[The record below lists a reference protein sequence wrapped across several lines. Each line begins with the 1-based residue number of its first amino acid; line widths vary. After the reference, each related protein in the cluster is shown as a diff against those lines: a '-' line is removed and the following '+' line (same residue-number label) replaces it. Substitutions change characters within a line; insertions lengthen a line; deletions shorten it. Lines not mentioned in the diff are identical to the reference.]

1 MQLASGRSAQGTVRG
16 AICVPAHPPS
26 RLLLI
31 LLLLLVL
38 LPQPL
43 RAQDDVVP
51 LLLDGREQGV
61 ELHRHFSL
69 LRDPDARL
77 DVVQLAERG
86 GDFIPSRRRGDL
98 SLGYSSDAV
107 WLRLALRAPAE
118 HGGDWRIEFGYPPL
132 DRVELFSV
140 GNDGV
145 QRQVA
150 GDTLPLGQRSLAHH
164 APLFAVTLGAGE
176 QRTLYFRVRS
186 AGSLT
191 LDARLWSAPSFAEHS
206 QRAAMLEALYFGVL
220 LALASYNL
228 LLFIT
233 LRDGSFLVYV
243 LFAISFAASMLGFSG
258 FGAQYLWPQGGEWGN
273 RVLPFC
279 LAMTHAS
286 AALLTRSFLDTAR
299 YTRAWD
305 RLLGID
311 IVGQLAVTLATLL
324 LPITLMA
331 QTLALSG
338 VANLLLLLA
347 CAVDCL
353 RRRLPAA
360 PLYAIVCL
368 LLLGGAA
375 LLALRNYG
383 LLSSNAI
390 TMHALEIGSMLALLL
405 LSFGL
410 AARLNELKRLKVAAQ
425 AMALA
430 AQRHSLQALQE
441 QERLL
446 EQRVAERTEALA
458 AANERLR
465 ELAMTDPLTGL
476 ANRTALRQH
485 LEQAW
490 QRARRRHELLAVI
503 LLDLDGFKP
512 VNDSYGHEAGD
523 LLLVQVARRL
533 QASARTTDL
542 VARLGGDEFVLVCES
557 IGSATKAEALA
568 ERILDILGQAYF
580 MLGREIH
587 IGASIGISFGPNSGS
602 AEDLLREADQA
613 MYQAKAAGRNR
624 IRLGHPPEGRA
635 QEETTRPDQ
644 A

>member
-1 MQLASGRSAQGTVRG
+1 MQPASGRSAQGTLRG
-16 AICVPAHPPS
+16 TTCALAHAPS
-26 RLLLI
+26 RLLLT

-38 LPQPL
+38 LSPPL
-43 RAQDDVVP
+43 RAQDAAAPVQ
-51 LLLDGREQGV
+51 LDGREQGM
-61 ELHRHFSL
+61 ELHGHFSL
-69 LRDPDARL
+69 LRDPGARL
-77 DVVQLAERG
+77 DVAQLAERAA
-86 GDFIPSRRRGDL
+86 DFVPSRRRNDL

-118 HGGDWRIEFGYPPL
+118 REGDWRIEFGYPPL
-132 DRVELFSV
+132 DLVELFSV
-140 GNDGV
+140 GSDGV

-150 GDTLPLGQRSLAHH
+150 GDTLPLGQRSLMHH
-164 APLFAVTLGAGE
+164 APLFAVSLAPGE

-191 LDARLWSAPSFAEHS
+191 LDARLWSAASFAEHS
-206 QRAAMLEALYFGVL
+206 QLAAMLEALYFGVL

-233 LRDGSFLVYV
+233 LRDSSFLIFVV
-243 LFAISFAASMLGFSG
+243 FAISFAASMLGFSG
-258 FGAQYLWPQGGEWGN
+258 FGAQYLWPQGGQWGN

-286 AALLTRSFLDTAR
+286 AALLSRSFLDTAR

-305 RLLGID
+305 RLLG
-311 IVGQLAVTLATLL
+311 VAVAVQLVVTLATLL
-324 LPITLMA
+324 LPLTPML
-331 QTLALSG
+331 QLLALSG

-347 CAVDCL
+347 CAIDCL
-353 RRRLPAA
+353 RRRLPTA
-360 PLYAIVCL
+360 PLYATACL
-368 LLLGGAA
+368 LLLSGAL

-383 LLSSNAI
+383 VLPSNAL
-390 TMHALEIGSMLALLL
+390 TVNALQIASMLAMLL

-410 AARLNELKRLKVAAQ
+410 AARLNEMKRLKVAAQ

-430 AQRHSLQALQE
+430 AQRNSLQALQE

-458 AANERLR
+458 AANEHLR
-465 ELAMTDPLTGL
+465 ELALKDPLTGL

-490 QRARRRHELLAVI
+490 QRARRRRELLAVI

-533 QASARTTDL
+533 QASARATDL
-542 VARLGGDEFVLVCES
+542 VARLGGDEFVLICES
-557 IGSATKAEALA
+557 IGSPAQAEALA
-568 ERILDILGQAYF
+568 ARILDILGQTYS
-580 MLGREIH
+580 MLGKEIH
-587 IGASIGISFGPNSGS
+587 IGASIGISFGPNGGSG
-602 AEDLLREADQA
+602 EDLLREADLA
-613 MYQAKAAGRNR
+613 MYQAKAAGRNC
-624 IRLGHPPEGRA
+624 IRLGRQPQGEA
-635 QEETTRPDQ
+635 QEAPER
-644 A
+644 